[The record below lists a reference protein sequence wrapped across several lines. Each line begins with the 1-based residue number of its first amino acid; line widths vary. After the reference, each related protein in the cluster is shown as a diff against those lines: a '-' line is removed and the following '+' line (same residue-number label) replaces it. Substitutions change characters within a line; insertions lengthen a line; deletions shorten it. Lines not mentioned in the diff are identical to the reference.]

1 MPIAF
6 TVSAEERVTSIAFG
20 YRFNG
25 CEGSK
30 TYSNLSLET
39 VPQVI
44 CVPGPC
50 GDRLSSYR
58 RFNYGEGHPLE
69 GSSTIVNGLFVV
81 NGARA
86 EGPINFRNYPDCG
99 TAMGVGWTASR
110 Q

>member
-6 TVSAEERVTSIAFG
+6 TVSAEERVTFITFG

-25 CEGSK
+25 CTGSK

-50 GDRLSSYR
+50 DDRLSSFR
-58 RFNYGEGHPLE
+58 RFNYGEGHLLE
-69 GSSTIVNGLFVV
+69 GPSTTINGLFIVNGV
-81 NGARA
+81 RA
-86 EGPINFRNYPDCG
+86 EGAINFRNYPDCG
-99 TAMGVGWTASR
+99 TAIVGWAASR